1 MMICPHMTFS
11 VLKTRIL
18 KGKSFGD
25 GIKKSQTVLM
35 KFKTQDFI
43 ETSNSGITELTV
55 SGPCEL
61 L

>member
-1 MMICPHMTFS
+1 MTFS